1 MTLKQLFQKSVIV
14 TELYMADGN
23 IIYLHRIPLQRVTQM
38 TSNVLVK
45 DIFNHDLVINMA
57 NLKTAHEKVG
67 LFLEEENKL
76 LLFEEDVFDV
86 LPEEMIDHEIYV
98 SSELDN
104 NACRI
109 RIGNNLLISQNIT
122 MTHACFQKTLPIN
135 RRYLEAQKKP
145 KA

>member
-14 TELYMADGN
+14 TELRMDDGN
-23 IIYLHRIPLQRVTQM
+23 VIYVHRIPLQKVAQM
-38 TSNVLVK
+38 TGGVCIK
-45 DIFNHDLVINMA
+45 DIFNHDLVINMLK
-57 NLKTAHEKVG
+57 LKTAHEKIG

-86 LPEEMIDHEIYV
+86 LTEDLIDHEIYV
-98 SSELDN
+98 SSELEN

-122 MTHACFQKTLPIN
+122 MTHTCFLKTLPIN
-135 RRYLEAQKKP
+135 RKILESQKKP